1 MYGTRLCGC
10 SLAGMFLKDNGEA
23 VEEVH
28 DVLANITLA
37 FILAHIAAVVLAS
50 FVHRENLARAMIT
63 GYKRP

>member
-50 FVHRENLARAMIT
+50 CVHRENLARAMIT